1 VAAPATVARAERKVS
16 ETRAAPTAA
25 VPAAER
31 VGAATT
37 DVRSPGAGRT
47 PVFNDEVATTGA
59 RPIGAALG
67 VTTPEDDVRPVDPV
81 VSAEG
86 RVIVGPVAGDELVV
100 PAGTAIAGAE
110 VRTVGSESATLGV
123 DVAGVAEGEVDAGVA
138 EPGVAE
144 EPDDTA
150 IDDGGVEPGAGF
162 AAGNV
167 DAVLTDDDVPPA
179 AVPDEVSDDRSA
191 PDADGPERMMLV
203 GDSPSPAVAS
213 DPPEDVVSVAASGVS
228 GASVE
233 APTAPDF
240 ACVSV
245 IDQSCS

>member
-1 VAAPATVARAERKVS
+1 MAAPATVARAERRVS

-31 VGAATT
+31 AGVATT
-37 DVRSPGAGRT
+37 DVRSPVAGRT

-59 RPIGAALG
+59 LPIGVVPG
-67 VTTPEDDVRPVDPV
+67 VTTPDDDVRPVDPV
-81 VSAEG
+81 ESAEG

-100 PAGTAIAGAE
+100 LADTALAGND
-110 VRTVGSESATLGV
+110 VRTVGSESVTFGIAP
-123 DVAGVAEGEVDAGVA
+123 DVAGVAAGVADAGVPD
-138 EPGVAE
+138 EPA
-144 EPDDTA
+144 DTE
-150 IDDGGVEPGAGF
+150 IDDGDVEPGAGF
-162 AAGNV
+162 AAGDV
-167 DAVLTDDDVPPA
+167 DGVLAEDDVPPA

-191 PDADGPERMMLV
+191 ADADVPERMTLV